1 VSKSTNPHV
10 KHDYGSKFVHA
21 KSAMTT
27 FIKLQTPSLER
38 TMLACHQNE
47 LNVVEKSTCNCSH
60 LMCKLTSQKMDEEM
74 S

>member
-10 KHDYGSKFVHA
+10 KHDCGSKFAHV
-21 KSAMTT
+21 KSTMTT
-27 FIKLQTPSLER
+27 FIKLQIPSLER

-47 LNVVEKSTCNCSH
+47 LNVVQKSICNCSH
-60 LMCKLTSQKMDEEM
+60 LTWKLTSQKMDEEM